1 MRALIIGGAAA
12 LALSAASGMAFAQ
25 SPGGAAAGAVGG
37 AAVGGAVGGPVGA
50 AAGAATGAAVGGLSG
65 PNRTRFRD
73 YAVREHRAHS
83 YRYSEP
89 LRAGVVLPEAG
100 VTYYDVPA
108 EYGVRDYRY
117 TIVNETPVLVEP
129 RTRRVIEVIE

>member
-1 MRALIIGGAAA
+1 MRSLVIGGAAA
-12 LALSAASGMAFAQ
+12 LAVSFASGLALAQ

-73 YAVREHRAHS
+73 YAVREHRTHS

>member
-1 MRALIIGGAAA
+1 
-12 LALSAASGMAFAQ
+12 
-25 SPGGAAAGAVGG
+25 
-37 AAVGGAVGGPVGA
+37 
-50 AAGAATGAAVGGLSG
+50 
-65 PNRTRFRD
+65 
-73 YAVREHRAHS
+73 VREHRAHS

-89 LRAGVVLPEAG
+89 LRAGAVLPESG

>member
-1 MRALIIGGAAA
+1 MRSLLIGGAAA
-12 LALSAASGMAFAQ
+12 LALSIASGFAFAQ
-25 SPGGAAAGAVGG
+25 SPGGAAAGAAGG

-50 AAGAATGAAVGGLSG
+50 AAGAATGAVGGLAG

-73 YAVREHRAHS
+73 YAIREHRAHS
-83 YRYSEP
+83 YRYAEP

>member
-1 MRALIIGGAAA
+1 MRSLLIGGAAA
-12 LALSAASGMAFAQ
+12 LAFSVASGLAVAQ

-50 AAGAATGAAVGGLSG
+50 AAGAATGAAVGGLTG

-73 YAVREHRAHS
+73 YAIREHRAHS

-89 LRAGVVLPEAG
+89 LRAGAVLPEAG

-117 TIVNETPVLVEP
+117 TIVNERPVLVEP

>member
-1 MRALIIGGAAA
+1 MRSLLIGGTAA
-12 LALSAASGMAFAQ
+12 LALCVASGLAFAQ
-25 SPGGAAAGAVGG
+25 SPG
-37 AAVGGAVGGPVGA
+37 GA
-50 AAGAATGAAVGGLSG
+50 AAGAATGAAVGGLTG

-117 TIVNETPVLVEP
+117 TIINETPVLVEP